1 MSGSRGGSPVLSA
14 TQVARLCDVDIKTIH
29 NWANRGRIACWRTS
43 GRHLRFRRIDV
54 VDFLRDYGFEI
65 PELLRHAR
73 PRVVAVEADAQGLA
87 AMQRALSRR
96 FEVLAHEHVVSA
108 LLALPASDAD
118 VLVLGDVSPLDA
130 DGVAAGVRSLDA
142 TRHLR
147 IVTVGIETPGAAA
160 WVPQGELAALKEAL
174 ERVTGLE

>member
-1 MSGSRGGSPVLSA
+1 MSGPPGGSRVLSA
-14 TQVARLCDVDIKTIH
+14 TQVARICDVDTKTIH
-29 NWANRGRIACWRTS
+29 NWVNRGKIACWRTA

-65 PELLRHAR
+65 PEALRQAR
-73 PRVVAVEADAQGLA
+73 PRVVAVEADAQGLG

-96 FEVLAHEHVVSA
+96 FEVLAHEHVVTA
-108 LLALPASDAD
+108 LIALPASDAD
-118 VLVLGDVSPLDA
+118 VLVLGNVSPLDA
-130 DGVAAGVRSLDA
+130 DTVAVGVRSLDS

-160 WVPQGELAALKEAL
+160 WVRQGALTALKEAL